1 MIDTTVIQ
9 ALLAPLEAAS
19 PLRSSRTD
27 PNLYVARFDAFTL
40 RVVGRSG
47 PIPAKGYLLKPDGS
61 QTVQLPD
68 LTSDGAIW
76 ALGVICPTPR
86 KTKGRSAGATSPA
99 AAAAAAG
106 SRRG

>member
-47 PIPAKGYLLKPDGS
+47 PTPAKGYLLTPDGA
-61 QTVQLPD
+61 QKVMLPHLD
-68 LTSDGAIW
+68 TQSAKW
-76 ALGVICPTPR
+76 ALSVVYPAA
-86 KTKGRSAGATSPA
+86 KKATKGRAGAVVPSGA
-99 AAAAAAG
+99 HNH
-106 SRRG
+106 RG